1 MPVEELNR
9 VTRMVEL
16 ATYAINVRRKTSVWP
31 PKCDVALATFA
42 LPDGFDYD
50 EFLAAVN
57 EELRRGEV
65 AAHASSSEMR
75 DGEGRRLI
83 YVAPCPL
90 YKKGGD
96 HAAT

>member
-1 MPVEELNR
+1 MTVAELDR
-9 VTRMVEL
+9 VTHMAEL
-16 ATYAINVRRKTSVWP
+16 ATYAINVRRKTNVWP
-31 PKCDVALATFA
+31 PTCNVALATFA

-65 AAHASSSEMR
+65 AAHASSSEMH

-83 YVAPCPL
+83 CVAPCPL

-96 HAAT
+96 DAAT